1 MKRIIS
7 IIVILALLGSLG
19 LIGAGCTKVVESK
32 AGTLEIWVTDAPP
45 EYDSALLRFGFLMPR
60 QREYDIESIDVT
72 VSQIDIHRA
81 GDEEEGEWLSIEIT
95 GDSTFGLLQFQASDL
110 EELLAE
116 AEIGVGGYTQVRLI
130 LGTVDITIGDGS
142 EPPEF
147 VLPGGE
153 LKFVHP
159 FEIFEGETTILLLD
173 FDADKSI
180 IETGAGKIIFKLVV
194 KLIIKQGGAEPA
206 TTTVTTIEAE

>member
-19 LIGAGCTKVVESK
+19 LIGAGCTKVVESNV
-32 AGTLEIWVTDAPP
+32 GTLEIWITDAPP
-45 EYDSALLRFGFLMPR
+45 
-60 QREYDIESIDVT
+60 EYDIESIDVT

-81 GDEEEGEWLSIEIT
+81 GDEENNWMSIEIT
-95 GDSTFGLLQFQASDL
+95 GDSTFDLLQLQASDL

-116 AEIGVGGYTQVRLI
+116 AEVGVGKYTQVRLTF
-130 LGTVDITIGDGS
+130 GTVDITMGDGS

-147 VLPGGE
+147 VLPSGE

-159 FEIFEGETTILLLD
+159 FEIFEGETTVLLLD

-180 IETGAGKIIFKLVV
+180 VETGAGKIIFKPVV
-194 KLIIKQGGAEPA
+194 KLIIEQGGAEPA
-206 TTTVTTIEAE
+206 TTTVTTTEAE

>member
-19 LIGAGCTKVVESK
+19 LVGAGCTKVVESNV
-32 AGTLEIWVTDAPP
+32 GTLEIWVTDAPP
-45 EYDSALLRFGFLMPR
+45 EYD
-60 QREYDIESIDVT
+60 IESINVT

-81 GDEEEGEWLSIEIT
+81 GDEEEDGWLSVEIT
-95 GDSTFGLLQFQASDL
+95 GDSTFDLLQLQASDL

-116 AEIGVGGYTQVRLI
+116 AEVGVGKYTQVRLTF
-130 LGTVDITIGDGS
+130 GTVDITMEDGS

-147 VLPGGE
+147 VLPSGK

-159 FEIFEGETTILLLD
+159 FEIFSEETTILLLD

-180 IETGAGKIIFKLVV
+180 VETGADKIIFKPVV
-194 KLIIKQGGAEPA
+194 RLIIEQGGAEST
-206 TTTVTTIEAE
+206 TTTVTTTEAE

>member
-19 LIGAGCTKVVESK
+19 LVGAGCTKVVESK

-45 EYDSALLRFGFLMPR
+45 EYD
-60 QREYDIESIDVT
+60 IESINVT
-72 VSQIDIHRA
+72 ISQIDIHRA
-81 GDEEEGEWLSIEIT
+81 GDGEEGEWLSIEIT
-95 GDSTFGLLQFQASDL
+95 GDNPFDLLHLQASEL

-116 AEIGVGGYTQVRLI
+116 AEVGVGKYTQVRLTF
-130 LGTVDITIGDGS
+130 GTVDITMGDGS

-147 VLPGGE
+147 VLPSGE

-180 IETGAGKIIFKLVV
+180 VETGDDKIIFKPVV
-194 KLIIKQGGAEPA
+194 KLIIEQGGAEPA
-206 TTTVTTIEAE
+206 TTTVTTTEAE

>member
-1 MKRIIS
+1 MKRIVS
-7 IIVILALLGSLG
+7 IIVILTLLGSLG
-19 LIGAGCTKVVESK
+19 LIGAGCTKVVESNV
-32 AGTLEIWVTDAPP
+32 GTLEIWVTDAPP
-45 EYDSALLRFGFLMPR
+45 
-60 QREYDIESIDVT
+60 EYDIESIDVT

-81 GDEEEGEWLSIEIT
+81 GDEENNWMSIEIT
-95 GDSTFGLLQFQASDL
+95 GDSTFDLLQLQASDL

-116 AEIGVGGYTQVRLI
+116 AEVGVGKYTQVRLTF
-130 LGTVDITIGDGS
+130 GTVDTTMGDGS

-147 VLPGGE
+147 VLPSGE

-180 IETGAGKIIFKLVV
+180 VETGADKIIFKPVV
-194 KLIIKQGGAEPA
+194 KLIIEQGGTEPA
-206 TTTVTTIEAE
+206 TTTVTTTEAE

>member
-7 IIVILALLGSLG
+7 IIVILALLGSIG
-19 LIGAGCTKVVESK
+19 LVIASCTEAVEAGV
-32 AGTLEIWVTDAPP
+32 GTLEVRVTDAPP
-45 EYDSALLRFGFLMPR
+45 EYD
-60 QREYDIESIDVT
+60 IESINVT

-81 GDEEEGEWLSIEIT
+81 GNEEDEWMSIEIT
-95 GDSTFGLLQFQASDL
+95 GDSTFDLLQLQASDL

-116 AEIGVGGYTQVRLI
+116 AEVGVGEYTQVRLT
-130 LGTVDITIGDGS
+130 LGTVDITMGDGS

-147 VLPGGE
+147 VLPSGE

-159 FEIFEGETTILLLD
+159 FEIFVGETTILLLD

-180 IETGAGKIIFKLVV
+180 VETGADKIIFKPVV
-194 KLIIKQGGAEPA
+194 KLIIEQGGTEPG
-206 TTTVTTIEAE
+206 TTTVTTTEAE